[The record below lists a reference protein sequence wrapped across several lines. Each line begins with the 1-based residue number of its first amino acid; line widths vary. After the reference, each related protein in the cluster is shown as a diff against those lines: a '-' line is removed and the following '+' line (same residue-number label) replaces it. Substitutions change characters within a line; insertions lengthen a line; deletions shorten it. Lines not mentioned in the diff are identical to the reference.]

1 MRRILAASLLF
12 SPMLFTAAVSASQPA
27 IDASAPTELRSVST
41 GVTLPTVIHSTN
53 IQFPSDTFREKIP
66 NDAELVLTLSVDEK
80 GNPQNIQV
88 VSPIDKFLDARV
100 VDAVRQFRF
109 TPATLDNQPIPIDMT
124 MDVVLQH

>member
-27 IDASAPTELRSVST
+27 IDASAPT
-41 GVTLPTVIHSTN
+41 
-53 IQFPSDTFREKIP
+53 DTFREKIP

>member
-1 MRRILAASLLF
+1 
-12 SPMLFTAAVSASQPA
+12 MLFTAAVSASQPA

>member
-66 NDAELVLTLSVDEK
+66 NDAE
-80 GNPQNIQV
+80 NIQV